1 MRAAAFKRSRWTHAV
16 PFAGWREGMR
26 YLSWAA
32 VAGFG
37 ILAAGAAAMAATQH
51 GAAGSTSPAGG
62 SSVYAPV
69 TSDLMN
75 AVIQPRHIKLWLAG
89 KRENWV
95 FADYERH
102 NIGGALAR
110 MAQAIPSYKGASTRS
125 LIAAF
130 ATPQLADLDTAIK
143 ARNEAGFVEAYQA
156 LTAGC
161 NGCHQATGHDMVRI
175 KVPESDPFPDQDFSA
190 PAR

>member
-1 MRAAAFKRSRWTHAV
+1 
-16 PFAGWREGMR
+16 
-26 YLSWAA
+26 
-32 VAGFG
+32 
-37 ILAAGAAAMAATQH
+37 MAATGSNKSDAKQQH
-51 GAAGSTSPAGG
+51 AAAP
-62 SSVYAPV
+62 VYVPV

-75 AVIQPRHIKLWLAG
+75 GVIQPRHIKLWLAG
-89 KRENWV
+89 NDQNWV

-110 MAQAIPSYKGASTRS
+110 MARAVPSYHGHSTAD

-143 ARNEAGFVEAYQA
+143 AKNKTAFAEAYRS

-161 NGCHQATGHDMVRI
+161 NGCHQATGHEMVVI
-175 KVPESDPFPDQDFSA
+175 KVPDSNPFPDQDFSA
-190 PAR
+190 PKS

>member
-1 MRAAAFKRSRWTHAV
+1 MTMRSLFWGT
-16 PFAGWREGMR
+16 
-26 YLSWAA
+26 
-32 VAGFG
+32 
-37 ILAAGAAAMAATQH
+37 AAGLAGLMATTIGMAAT
-51 GAAGSTSPAGG
+51 SPNASAPAPQPIDPGI
-62 SSVYAPV
+62 YRPV

-89 KRENWV
+89 KAGNWV

-110 MAQAIPSYKGASTRS
+110 MAKAIPMYKDTSNTD

-130 ATPQLADLDTAIK
+130 ATPQLAALDTAIK
-143 ARNEAGFVEAYQA
+143 HKDEAAFQRAYGD

-161 NGCHQATGHDMVRI
+161 NGCHQTTGHEMVAI
-175 KVPESDPFPDQDFSA
+175 KVPDGNAFPDQDFQP
-190 PAR
+190 PAQ

>member
-1 MRAAAFKRSRWTHAV
+1 MRTLFWGTASGLA
-16 PFAGWREGMR
+16 
-26 YLSWAA
+26 
-32 VAGFG
+32 
-37 ILAAGAAAMAATQH
+37 ILAAMTFGMAATPP
-51 GAAGSTSPAGG
+51 PAFGP
-62 SSVYAPV
+62 SSRPTDQAVYRPV

-89 KRENWV
+89 KAGNWA

-110 MAQAIPSYKGASTRS
+110 MAKAIPMYKETSNAD

-130 ATPQLADLDTAIK
+130 ATPQLTALDTAIK
-143 ARNEAGFVEAYQA
+143 HKDEAAFQRAYGD

-161 NGCHQATGHDMVRI
+161 NGCHQTTGHEMVAI
-175 KVPESDPFPDQDFSA
+175 KVPDGNAFPDQDFQ
-190 PAR
+190 PPTQ